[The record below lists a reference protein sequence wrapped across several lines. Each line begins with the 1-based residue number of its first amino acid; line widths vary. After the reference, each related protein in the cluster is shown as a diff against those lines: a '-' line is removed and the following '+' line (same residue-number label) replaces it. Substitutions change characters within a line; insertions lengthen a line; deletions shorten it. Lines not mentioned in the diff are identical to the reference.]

1 MIKSCLSKIGCLTV
15 LVLAGAGAWYFQDD
29 IGGWWDRVLNQ
40 VEIAAPS
47 EPSES
52 AAESAEKKLA
62 TLGEGST
69 SVRLT
74 EVELQSLLTY
84 RLAPLLPAG
93 VSDSQ
98 VEIRDSTVIVSSLL
112 QPADLPNVA
121 DEDVL
126 SRFLGDSTRVTTEL
140 KPGVFTAGVARLEV
154 EALQAGALAI
164 PSPMIP
170 FILGSLSIP
179 GVETSGRALLVP
191 APSELRQI
199 TVRDGAIELST
210 EPPPESDPESE

>member
-29 IGGWWDRVLNQ
+29 IGGWWDRVLNRL
-40 VEIAAPS
+40 EIAAPT

-62 TLGEGST
+62 RLGEGST

-84 RLAPLLPAG
+84 RLAPLLPPG

-154 EALQAGALAI
+154 KALQAGALAI

-170 FILGSLSIP
+170 FILRSLRIA

-210 EPPPESDPESE
+210 EPADESDPASE

>member
-29 IGGWWDRVLNQ
+29 IGDWWDRVLTRL
-40 VEIAAPS
+40 EIAAPT

-52 AAESAEKKLA
+52 AAERAEKKLLR
-62 TLGEGST
+62 LGEGST

-74 EVELQSLLTY
+74 EVELQSLFTY

-98 VEIRDSTVIVSSLL
+98 VEIRDSTVVISSLL
-112 QPADLPNVA
+112 QPADLSNVA

-170 FILGSLSIP
+170 FILRSLRIA

-191 APSELRQI
+191 APTELRRI

-210 EPPPESDPESE
+210 EPADESDPSSE

>member
-1 MIKSCLSKIGCLTV
+1 MIKSCLSRIGCLTV
-15 LVLAGAGAWYFQDD
+15 LVLAAGGAWYFQDD
-29 IGGWWDRVLNQ
+29 LKDVWNRALTRL
-40 VEIAAPS
+40 EITAPA

-52 AAESAEKKLA
+52 AAQSAEKKLLR
-62 TLGEGST
+62 LGNGST

-84 RLAPLLPAG
+84 RLAPMLPPG

-98 VEIRDSTVIVSSLL
+98 LEIRDSTVVISSLL
-112 QPADLPNVA
+112 QPAELSDLA
-121 DEDVL
+121 DGDVL
-126 SRFLGDSTRVTTEL
+126 SRVLGDSTRVTTEL

-170 FILGSLSIP
+170 FVLGSLRIA
-179 GVETSGRALLVP
+179 GVETSARALLVP

-199 TVRDGAIELST
+199 LVRDGAIELST
-210 EPPPESDPESE
+210 IRAAEADQAGE